1 MMQVHEFN
9 SRWWGGRVGIV
20 TDSAWFLRDA
30 EALQAELLT
39 CDWAEYTAAET
50 STATRLAAHRAGFF
64 HADTHIQFR
73 IDLRRFAAEA
83 LPPGVEVRQAGVGVD
98 HWKPSG
104 LRPFEHER
112 FAMLTGCTPE
122 RLVDRYA
129 VWAAELALSTPATCL
144 EIFLH
149 GRCAGWFLSRPS
161 KTGLEL
167 ALAMTA
173 ADEVLPGAT
182 LYRVAL
188 GAYARSGFRIGHA
201 GFGVRNRSVH
211 NIYAALGA
219 RFTGTRDAWLWQ
231 PAPPERPP
239 HTES

>member
-1 MMQVHEFN
+1 M
-9 SRWWGGRVGIV
+9 
-20 TDSAWFLRDA
+20 TDSAWFLGNP
-30 EALQAELLT
+30 EAVQAELQAY
-39 CDWAEYTAAET
+39 DWAEYTDPEAPA
-50 STATRLAAHRAGFF
+50 ATRLAVHRAGFF

-83 LPPGVEVRQAGVGVD
+83 LPPGVEVRQAGLGVD
-98 HWKPSG
+98 DWKPTG

-112 FAMLTGCTPE
+112 FAMLASCTPE

-129 VWAAELALSTPATCL
+129 VWAAELARSTPATCL

-167 ALAMTA
+167 ALAMTT

-188 GAYARSGFRIGHA
+188 AAYARSGFRIGHA

-219 RFTGTRDAWLWQ
+219 RFTGPRDAWLWQ
-231 PAPPERPP
+231 RALPGRPTHPEL
-239 HTES
+239 